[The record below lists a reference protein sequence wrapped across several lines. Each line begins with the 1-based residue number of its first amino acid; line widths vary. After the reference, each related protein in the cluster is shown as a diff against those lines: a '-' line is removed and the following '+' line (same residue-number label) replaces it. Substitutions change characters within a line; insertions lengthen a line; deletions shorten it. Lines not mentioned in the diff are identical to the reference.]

1 MSHIPYKK
9 RILTSIWLSNVQ
21 IPIFRGISPASK
33 SNGPWTPTAEL
44 LNGRAAMLGFVALLA
59 TEWAK
64 GAAVF

>member
-1 MSHIPYKK
+1 MPYKK
-9 RILTSIWLSNVQ
+9 RILTSIYFNVQ

>member
-1 MSHIPYKK
+1 MCVWDQLFEHCA
-9 RILTSIWLSNVQ
+9 Q